1 MSGPDREKFLRVRS
15 PFEGAVTRLRAV
27 EESDLEWINA
37 NFWNPNVTR
46 FLLVVWPEPI
56 EGTRA
61 FWERHRGE
69 ADDVAFLIE
78 AHDHTPLGVGSL
90 EGIQRRARTAE
101 LGLWLAEPFWGQGYG
116 TDAVRAMCRFG
127 FGEMNLAR
135 IALRVYDINPRA
147 ARAYEKVG
155 FREEGR
161 LRSDQ
166 FVDGNQRDAIVM
178 GLLAGELI
186 EPESEPEPR

>member
-1 MSGPDREKFLRVRS
+1 MRS
-15 PFEGAVTRLRAV
+15 PFEGALTRLRAV

-46 FLLVVWPEPI
+46 YLIVVWPEPLS
-56 EGTRA
+56 GTRA
-61 FWERHRGE
+61 FWARQRGE
-69 ADDVAFLIE
+69 ADGQLFLIE
-78 AHDHTPLGVGSL
+78 TPAREPLGVGGL
-90 EGIQRRARTAE
+90 EDIQRRARTAE
-101 LGLWLAEPFWGQGYG
+101 LGLWLAEPHWGRGYG
-116 TDAVRAMCRFG
+116 TDAVRTICRFG
-127 FGEMNLAR
+127 FREMNLRR
-135 IALRVYDINPRA
+135 IALHVYDMNPRG

-166 FVDGNQRDAIVM
+166 FVDGRHSDLIVM

-186 EPESEPEPR
+186 EA